1 MRLFQRKKEEAPL
14 YPLTDWEPVI
24 RSSICTGER
33 VLCMREKSSGKLR
46 EVALLRSES
55 DLRDFCRTY
64 GVSAETIR
72 TIY

>member
-1 MRLFQRKKEEAPL
+1 MRLFQKKKEEAPL
-14 YPLTDWEPVI
+14 FPLDEWEPVI

-46 EVALLRSES
+46 EIALLRTEA
-55 DLRDFCRTY
+55 DLHEFCRNY
-64 GVSAETIR
+64 GVSAEMIR